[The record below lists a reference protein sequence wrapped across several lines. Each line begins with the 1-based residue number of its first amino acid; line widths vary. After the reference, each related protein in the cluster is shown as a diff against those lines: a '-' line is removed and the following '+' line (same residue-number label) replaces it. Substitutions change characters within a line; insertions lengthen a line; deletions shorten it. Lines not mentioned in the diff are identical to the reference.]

1 MEDRS
6 KLASEMERKARDI
19 LLFQSINSI
28 NRASSKNW

>member
-6 KLASEMERKARDI
+6 KLASEM
-19 LLFQSINSI
+19 SINSI